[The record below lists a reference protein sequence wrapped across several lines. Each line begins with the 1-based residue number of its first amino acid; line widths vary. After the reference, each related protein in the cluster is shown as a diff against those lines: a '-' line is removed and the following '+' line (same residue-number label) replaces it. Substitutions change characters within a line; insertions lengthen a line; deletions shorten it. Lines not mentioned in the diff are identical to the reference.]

1 MHHEEAK
8 WSVGLALSLTLLGH
22 TYSFLG
28 NPKTGR
34 RHAEKA
40 LQIFRDS
47 GIELWLSYNHFVLG
61 MIHLNLGGL
70 ENGGSYMEEALRL
83 SRKNNEKGWEGWS
96 WIGLGKILERR
107 EPRQMDKAEECL
119 FKGLEILREL
129 KMEASYSRG
138 HLFLGEFYLD
148 VGEKKRAMEN
158 LKKAEGMFQEMG
170 MDYWL
175 TKTQEVLGRL

>member
-1 MHHEEAK
+1 
-8 WSVGLALSLTLLGH
+8 VGLALTLSGLGH

-28 NPKTGR
+28 NPEIGR

-40 LQIFRDS
+40 LQIYRDS

-61 MIHLNLGGL
+61 SIHLDHGDLDSA
-70 ENGGSYMEEALRL
+70 GSSIEEALRL

-96 WIGLGKILERR
+96 WIGLGRVLGKR
-107 EPRQMDKAEECL
+107 EPRQMDKAEECF
-119 FKGLEILREL
+119 FKGLEILRGL
-129 KMEASYSRG
+129 KMKASYSWG

-148 VGEKKRAMEN
+148 AGEKKKAMEN
-158 LKKAEGMFQEMG
+158 LKTAEAMFQEMG

-175 TKTQEVLGRL
+175 DRTRKLLGRA